1 MKERSD
7 RFTAIENKYAGY
19 SVYDSAGKKIGRVD
33 DLFVDQKYQTEYV
46 RVKIGSPGK
55 SALVSM
61 DTARVNEQRQLIKLS
76 DPRELVEDIP
86 TFGDNEE
93 LTPEFE
99 QQVREFFRIPGGSM
113 LAWPSAGWIVPFLLL
128 GLQER
133 DYYGHELTRKVT
145 DLGLGA
151 TPTGPVYRALWRME
165 KEGMV
170 VSEPGG
176 HRLSRRRFSVT
187 EVGEAYLEFW
197 AHSLERYREEIDLFL
212 QLYDRQPVL
221 GSPGRSTTRT

>member
-1 MKERSD
+1 MKGHSD
-7 RFTAIENKYAGY
+7 RFTTIESHYAGY
-19 SVYDSAGKKIGRVD
+19 SVYDRAREEIGRAD

-46 RVKIGSPGK
+46 CIKMSSLGRST
-55 SALVSM
+55 LVPT
-61 DTARVNEQRQLIKLS
+61 DTARVNEQQQRIELS

-176 HRLSRRRFSVT
+176 RRLSRRRFSVT

-212 QLYDRQPVL
+212 RLYNRQPAL
-221 GSPGRSTTRT
+221 GSHGRSTTRV